1 MSPILIESKTPII
14 IYLPLILKSLFMAGT
29 NVTIRDAYGKDLEY
43 NDVKSNKILIE
54 DASHID
60 YVAAE
65 ALIGELLGKK
75 LNSKL

>member
-1 MSPILIESKTPII
+1 
-14 IYLPLILKSLFMAGT
+14 MAGT